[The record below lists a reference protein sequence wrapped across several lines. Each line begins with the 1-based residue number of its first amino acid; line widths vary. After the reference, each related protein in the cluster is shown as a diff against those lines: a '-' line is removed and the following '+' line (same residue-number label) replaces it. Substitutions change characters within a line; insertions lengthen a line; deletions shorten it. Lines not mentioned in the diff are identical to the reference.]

1 MRLFVAADLPVTARR
16 LLSALPHPA
25 RPGLRWTT
33 PAQWHVTLR
42 FLGEVDEPEAVAEAL
57 RLIPS
62 RREADRVEAV
72 LGPASAWFAR
82 SRVLQI
88 PVTGVGALA
97 GVVLEATSRW
107 GPSDEPAFAGHI
119 TLARFRG
126 PGSPPADL
134 AGMPLNA
141 RFEVPDVVLYRSS
154 PGPGGSAYQA
164 LWRVPVPDSPEGDV

>member
-1 MRLFVAADLPVTARR
+1 VRLFVAADLPVTVRR

-42 FLGEVDEPEAVAEAL
+42 FLGEVEEPEAVAEAL
-57 RLIPS
+57 RVIPP
-62 RREADRVEAV
+62 RLGVDRVEAV

-88 PVTGVGALA
+88 PVTGVEELA
-97 GVVLEATSRW
+97 GAVLEATSRW
-107 GPSDEPAFAGHI
+107 GPSGEPAFAGHV

-126 PGSPPADL
+126 PGSPPADV
-134 AGMPLNA
+134 AGVPLDA
-141 RFEVPDVVLYRSS
+141 RFDVPEVVLYRSS
-154 PGPGGSAYQA
+154 PRPGGSVYQA
-164 LWRVPVPDSPEGDV
+164 LWRVPVPASPEGDV